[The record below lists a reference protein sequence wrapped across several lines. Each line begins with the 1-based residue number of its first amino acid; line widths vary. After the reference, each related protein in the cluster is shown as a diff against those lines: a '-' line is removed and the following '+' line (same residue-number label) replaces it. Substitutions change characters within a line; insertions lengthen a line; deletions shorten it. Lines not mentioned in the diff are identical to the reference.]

1 MRGPLTIY
9 DNMLFIKT
17 ASAHNPPR
25 LVVNSRDPVIRTGAA
40 HQPHNANKNM
50 REFPLNTVQ
59 TIANQFAAP
68 SRALNS
74 TAGGSNWQQNARL
87 SFIEHQLRLSE
98 AVGTA
103 AELEHWYAVLGAY
116 LAEHGPE
123 RRIRLLLDELM
134 GVPPALQN
142 GDCGRSDER
151 KRRRISSGG
160 VREEDRYRGL
170 VRLQLLQRVLDK
182 LQTAPRWQRIYMEYS
197 EQLIERQEASKGI
210 DEKHPPDSAVAMDV
224 GRQT

>member
-1 MRGPLTIY
+1 MV
-9 DNMLFIKT
+9 D
-17 ASAHNPPR
+17 R

-50 REFPLNTVQ
+50 REYPLNTVQ

-68 SRALNS
+68 SRVLNS

-116 LAEHGPE
+116 LIEHGPE

-142 GDCGRSDER
+142 GDGGGSR
-151 KRRRISSGG
+151 KRGHSSDNRAEQRRERDAG
-160 VREEDRYRGL
+160 RYRGL
-170 VRLQLLQRVLDK
+170 VGLKLLQRVLDK

-197 EQLIERQEASKGI
+197 EQLIERHEATKI
-210 DEKHPPDSAVAMDV
+210 EQNVADSPAPME
-224 GRQT
+224 TTET

>member
-1 MRGPLTIY
+1 
-9 DNMLFIKT
+9 
-17 ASAHNPPR
+17 
-25 LVVNSRDPVIRTGAA
+25 
-40 HQPHNANKNM
+40 M

-59 TIANQFAAP
+59 TIASQFAAP

-142 GDCGRSDER
+142 GDGGR
-151 KRRRISSGG
+151 KRPHSGSEAG
-160 VREEDRYRGL
+160 GRAEADRYRGL

-197 EQLIERQEASKGI
+197 EQLIERQEASK
-210 DEKHPPDSAVAMDV
+210 PPNRARSMELD
-224 GRQT
+224 RQT